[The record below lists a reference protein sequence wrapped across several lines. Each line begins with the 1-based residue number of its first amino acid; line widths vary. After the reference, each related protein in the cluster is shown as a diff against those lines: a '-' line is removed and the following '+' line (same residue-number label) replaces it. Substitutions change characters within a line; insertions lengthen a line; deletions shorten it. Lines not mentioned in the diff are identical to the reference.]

1 MNNTYFKILKTFISN
16 KNNEALTKRVWE
28 WLVDSNN
35 QREKDEVLFVL
46 WSERADEADKSTL
59 QSLRKFKN
67 SVKHNSGQKRTYVFR
82 RWAQVAATLL
92 LCMISFATAY
102 FINSNNKTS
111 DLVEVYVPKGE
122 RKQIVLSDHSTVYL
136 NSNTLLV
143 YPKSFE
149 GESRMVYLMGEGNF
163 SVTRDPK
170 HPFIVKTKN
179 QKVKVL
185 GTQFNLHAYPEDS
198 QTITTLETGKVVVQ
212 DLDDKEIAALNPNE
226 QLIYNNQTKAF
237 QKNKAEASLY
247 SGWTKGELNFVST
260 TLKEI
265 FTTIER
271 VYDVHI
277 VLPMHITTNDV
288 YTIKFKPN
296 TSLIEVI
303 NIITKTIGNI
313 EYTIKDENVIL
324 IDPIKKK
331 KGGL

>member
-1 MNNTYFKILKTFISN
+1 M
-16 KNNEALTKRVWE
+16 
-28 WLVDSNN
+28 
-35 QREKDEVLFVL
+35 
-46 WSERADEADKSTL
+46 
-59 QSLRKFKN
+59 
-67 SVKHNSGQKRTYVFR
+67 
-82 RWAQVAATLL
+82 
-92 LCMISFATAY
+92 
-102 FINSNNKTS
+102 
-111 DLVEVYVPKGE
+111 
-122 RKQIVLSDHSTVYL
+122 
-136 NSNTLLV
+136 
-143 YPKSFE
+143 
-149 GESRMVYLMGEGNF
+149 
-163 SVTRDPK
+163 
-170 HPFIVKTKN
+170 
-179 QKVKVL
+179 
-185 GTQFNLHAYPEDS
+185 
-198 QTITTLETGKVVVQ
+198 Q

-226 QLIYNNQTKAF
+226 QLIYNNQTKAY

-324 IDPIKKK
+324 IDPIKKM
-331 KGGL
+331 KGGI

>member
-102 FINSNNKTS
+102 LINSNNKTS

-122 RKQIVLSDHSTVYL
+122 RKQIVLSDNSTVYL

-271 VYDVHI
+271 VYDVRI